1 MNTATSPTTT
11 PDPAA
16 EAQDLFGEP
25 VLEAREVTVRY
36 GRTTVLDRL
45 DFHVAEGEVVALL
58 GRNGAGKSSLV
69 RCLLGQQKPA
79 SGRCTLFGDDVWK
92 HRARLMARVGVVPEE
107 PDAPPGMNARG
118 LGRFCSRLYPSWDG
132 EGYAKRLARYSVPE
146 KVAFRSLS
154 KGQKAQVM
162 LALALAPSPELL
174 VLDDP
179 TLGLDAVARRGVF
192 EEVIGELA
200 DRGISVLLTSH
211 DLAGVESIAQR
222 AALLVGGGLRLDE
235 ELEELKQRFRRVT
248 ITLEDGTGDER
259 AQADHTLAAL
269 LKDAVPAERRQRG
282 RRLSVLASRWDDALE
297 AAFRDSLGERVE
309 VEPASLEEIVVAL
322 GGSSDSV
329 TSDAGT
335 RAEAA

>member
-1 MNTATSPTTT
+1 MSSAMSPVSH
-11 PDPAA
+11 D

-25 VLEAREVTVRY
+25 VLEACEVTVRY

-45 DFHVAEGEVVALL
+45 DFHVDEGEVVALL

-92 HRARLMARVGVVPEE
+92 HRARLMTRVGVVPEE

-132 EGYAKRLARYSVPE
+132 EGYAARLARYGVPE
-146 KVAFRSLS
+146 KLAFRSLS

-248 ITLEDGTGDER
+248 ITTQDEGDLDPLLR
-259 AQADHTLAAL
+259 DL

-282 RRLSVLASRWDDALE
+282 RRLSVLASRWDDELE
-297 AAFRDSLGERVE
+297 ASFRDALGERVE
-309 VEPASLEEIVVAL
+309 VAAASLEEIVVAM
-322 GGSSDSV
+322 GARGSESGSDV
-329 TSDAGT
+329 EPREDL
-335 RAEAA
+335 EAA